1 MSRPVLHLKQFS
13 RFPNFGDLIGTYLL
27 EHVWGGSF
35 QVVGPEV
42 VGKSNALLVGSI
54 LHWADPWST
63 VCGAGALSPRM
74 VPLAFRK
81 ATLVRGPLT
90 QAALRSAGFT
100 APDTIGD
107 PGYLLPS
114 FFDPP
119 VPVANDI
126 GVVLHY
132 ADQSADLIAE
142 IRREGLLFI
151 DILQPVEQVVTAIKR
166 CSIILSSSLHGM
178 IAADAYGIPT
188 AWIEVGDNLHGGH
201 YKFHDYLMSQG
212 VEKRFLSPQQVTLPL
227 RAMARQAFVKPER
240 INRIAAMRSLEEGI
254 RDAVAYLD

>member
-1 MSRPVLHLKQFS
+1 MNGPVLHLKQFS

-27 EHVWGGSF
+27 ERIWGGPF
-35 QVVGPEV
+35 EVIGPEV
-42 VGKSNALLVGSI
+42 VGTSNALLVGSI
-54 LHWADPWST
+54 LHWADPWT
-63 VCGAGALSPRM
+63 TICGAGALSPQK

-90 QAALRSAGFT
+90 QAALRSAGLA

-114 FFDPP
+114 SFDPP
-119 VPVANDI
+119 VPVTNDI

-132 ADQSADLIAE
+132 VDQSADLIDA
-142 IRREGLLFI
+142 IKREGLLFI
-151 DILQPVEQVVTAIKR
+151 DILQPVEQVVTSIKG
-166 CSIILSSSLHGM
+166 CGTIFSSSLHGM

-188 AWIEVGDNLHGGH
+188 AWIEVGENLHGGH

-212 VEKRFLSPQQVTLPL
+212 VEGRFLQPQRITMPL
-227 RAMARQAFVKPER
+227 RGMARQAFVKPGR
-240 INRIAAMRSLEEGI
+240 INRVAAMQALEEGI
-254 RDAVAYLD
+254 RDAVAYLN